1 MITIDLSILTSIAVI
16 TSCVIAVLSAVV
28 FPMARKFKK
37 FSNGWD
43 DFMRDWKGEDAEPGR
58 DHAPGV
64 MERLNDIDGEFK
76 KNSGSTLKDAIARI
90 EDKLDES
97 DEQMSRIES
106 RLKNGDE
113 RMTRIET
120 KLNEKPKDK

>member
-28 FPMARKFKK
+28 FPMARKFKT
-37 FSNGWD
+37 FSSGWD

-76 KNSGSTLKDAIARI
+76 KNSGSTLKDAVARIESKLDEGETRMARI
-90 EDKLDES
+90 EDRLRKGDEK
-97 DEQMSRIES
+97 MSRIE
-106 RLKNGDE
+106 E
-113 RMTRIET
+113 
-120 KLNEKPKDK
+120 KLNDG

>member
-37 FSNGWD
+37 FSSGWD

-76 KNSGSTLKDAIARI
+76 KNSGSTLKDAVARI
-90 EDKLDES
+90 ESKLDEGETRMERMEDRLRKG
-97 DEQMSRIES
+97 DEKMSRIE
-106 RLKNGDE
+106 E
-113 RMTRIET
+113 
-120 KLNEKPKDK
+120 KLNDG